1 MASVDNYHG
10 AGSSSRQDWEA
21 RASIPFNVGGG
32 SSSPSAPPP
41 SDVSRATA
49 TQAELPSPASTH
61 AGQGR
66 TVDDHDSD
74 ENTSPK
80 TSSGGRCPSRYDW
93 SKHMPTIKH
102 LYIEEDKT
110 LKEVMGIMEKEHN
123 FIATARMYKIRL
135 KKWGYTKNVSVK
147 SEEIEPLLRLLDEA
161 EHKGDA
167 RAASS
172 EVQLATGRVVGLD
185 RLAAHLRRKAQRQ
198 HQSLAVDTR
207 LASAH
212 AAAAAAASSSTS
224 LARYRRGGSGSLSA
238 GSPSPTSLAI
248 NSPDMYRISEIV
260 FADVHAY
267 VCGRILEPKGLKL
280 VQRSDYDMTSPVFSM
295 VHAASEFLKQGRLDE
310 ALALLRVAPARL
322 RNVIMYEPPNILH
335 CLFMVIVHL
344 LSTSGSEQ
352 LVSSIKA
359 LLAYAAATADENS
372 RHWSP
377 QYPVRRIL
385 RSLADLSA
393 SKDFALRDMTV
404 HAWRCLLRS
413 HDLTLGSPD
422 CAQTFPNW
430 LDLGESAGFDK
441 MHWEVYRKR
450 VAELGEGDMQSW
462 SQLFYLAELERQK
475 VKARGT
481 PTHRLQRC
489 LEMTLAGIEGAE
501 PGKGLVAKYNCQ
513 RSLAEIYNDQGRR
526 GLSEDFLRAAIDTAA
541 VRHGRN
547 DERVL
552 QMLFELENRLA
563 EWGEGDDKLAE
574 PRARSAGIIVA
585 LNNEPSG

>member
-1 MASVDNYHG
+1 MHVRKHASK
-10 AGSSSRQDWEA
+10 Q
-21 RASIPFNVGGG
+21 ASESGHPGCIRYEGE
-32 SSSPSAPPP
+32 APPTLETP
-41 SDVSRATA
+41 LAPCCVCVCVCV
-49 TQAELPSPASTH
+49 LM
-61 AGQGR
+61 GF
-66 TVDDHDSD
+66 DDALLLTP
-74 ENTSPK
+74 NPC
-80 TSSGGRCPSRYDW
+80 RR
-93 SKHMPTIKH
+93 
-102 LYIEEDKT
+102 
-110 LKEVMGIMEKEHN
+110 
-123 FIATARMYKIRL
+123 ARMYKIRL

-167 RAASS
+167 RAHSS

-212 AAAAAAASSSTS
+212 AAAASAASASASSSATT
-224 LARYRRGGSGSLSA
+224 LVRYRRGAGGNLSA

-322 RNVIMYEPPNILH
+322 KNVIMYEPPNILH

-430 LDLGESAGFDK
+430 LDLGESAGFDVLPSDLLEK

-450 VAELGEGDMQSW
+450 VDEFGAGDMQSW
-462 SQLFYLAELERQK
+462 SQLFYLGELERQK

-481 PTHRLQRC
+481 PTHRLQKC
-489 LEMTLAGIEGAE
+489 LEMTLAGIEGAQ
-501 PGKGLVAKYNCQ
+501 PGQGLVAKYNCQ

-526 GLSEDFLRAAIDTAA
+526 ELSEGYLRAAIDTAA

-574 PRARSAGIIVA
+574 PRERSAGIIVA

>member
-1 MASVDNYHG
+1 
-10 AGSSSRQDWEA
+10 
-21 RASIPFNVGGG
+21 
-32 SSSPSAPPP
+32 
-41 SDVSRATA
+41 
-49 TQAELPSPASTH
+49 
-61 AGQGR
+61 
-66 TVDDHDSD
+66 
-74 ENTSPK
+74 
-80 TSSGGRCPSRYDW
+80 
-93 SKHMPTIKH
+93 
-102 LYIEEDKT
+102 
-110 LKEVMGIMEKEHN
+110 
-123 FIATARMYKIRL
+123 MYKIRL

-167 RAASS
+167 RATSS

-198 HQSLAVDTR
+198 HQALAVDTR
-207 LASAH
+207 LA
-212 AAAAAAASSSTS
+212 ASSSTTTS
-224 LARYRRGGSGSLSA
+224 LTKYRRGTGGSGSWSGSGSSSA
-238 GSPSPTSLAI
+238 GGSSSISTFGRSPSPTSLAI

-267 VCGRILEPKGLKL
+267 VCGRILEPKGLVL

-322 RNVIMYEPPNILH
+322 RNVIVYEPPNILH

-430 LDLGESAGFDK
+430 LDLGESAGFDVLPSDLLEK

-450 VAELGEGDMQSW
+450 VAEFGEADMQSW
-462 SQLFYLAELERQK
+462 SQLFYISELERQK

-481 PTHRLQRC
+481 PTDKLQRY
-489 LEMTLAGIEGAE
+489 LELTLAGIEGAE

-513 RSLAEIYNDQGRR
+513 RSLADIYNDQGQRD
-526 GLSEDFLRAAIDTAA
+526 LSESYLRDAIETAA

-574 PRARSAGIIVA
+574 PRNRSAGIIVA
-585 LNNEPSG
+585 LNSEPAG

>member
-1 MASVDNYHG
+1 
-10 AGSSSRQDWEA
+10 
-21 RASIPFNVGGG
+21 
-32 SSSPSAPPP
+32 
-41 SDVSRATA
+41 
-49 TQAELPSPASTH
+49 
-61 AGQGR
+61 
-66 TVDDHDSD
+66 
-74 ENTSPK
+74 
-80 TSSGGRCPSRYDW
+80 
-93 SKHMPTIKH
+93 MPTIKH

-161 EHKGDA
+161 ENKGDA
-167 RAASS
+167 RATSS

-198 HQSLAVDTR
+198 HQALAVDTR
-207 LASAH
+207 LA
-212 AAAAAAASSSTS
+212 ASQSTSTS
-224 LARYRRGGSGSLSA
+224 LTRYRRSGSGGGVSAGGSISTVG

-267 VCGRILEPKGLKL
+267 VCGRILEPKGLML

-322 RNVIMYEPPNILH
+322 RNVIIYEPPNILH

-430 LDLGESAGFDK
+430 LDLGESAGFDVLPSDLLEK

-450 VAELGEGDMQSW
+450 VAEFGEADMQSW

-481 PTHRLQRC
+481 PTHKLQRC
-489 LEMTLAGIEGAE
+489 LEMTLEGIEGAE
-501 PGKGLVAKYNCQ
+501 PGKGQVAKYNCQ
-513 RSLAEIYNDQGRR
+513 RSLSEIYNDQGRR
-526 GLSEDFLRAAIDTAA
+526 DLSESLLRAAIETAA

-574 PRARSAGIIVA
+574 PRNRSAGIIVA
-585 LNNEPSG
+585 LNNEPAG

>member
-1 MASVDNYHG
+1 
-10 AGSSSRQDWEA
+10 
-21 RASIPFNVGGG
+21 
-32 SSSPSAPPP
+32 
-41 SDVSRATA
+41 
-49 TQAELPSPASTH
+49 
-61 AGQGR
+61 
-66 TVDDHDSD
+66 
-74 ENTSPK
+74 
-80 TSSGGRCPSRYDW
+80 
-93 SKHMPTIKH
+93 
-102 LYIEEDKT
+102 
-110 LKEVMGIMEKEHN
+110 
-123 FIATARMYKIRL
+123 MYKIRL

-161 EHKGDA
+161 EHKHGDA
-167 RAASS
+167 RGAASTS

-207 LASAH
+207 LASSH
-212 AAAAAAASSSTS
+212 AAAAAASASAASGSSSSTT
-224 LARYRRGGSGSLSA
+224 LARYRRGPGGGGSGGSFSA
-238 GSPSPTSLAI
+238 RSPSPTSLAI
-248 NSPDMYRISEIV
+248 NSPEKYRISEIV

-267 VCGRILEPKGLKL
+267 VCGRILEPTKGLKL

-430 LDLGESAGFDK
+430 LDLGESAGFDVLPSDLLEK

-450 VAELGEGDMQSW
+450 VDEFGAGDMQSW
-462 SQLFYLAELERQK
+462 SQLFYLGELERQK

-481 PTHRLQRC
+481 PTHRLQKC
-489 LEMTLAGIEGAE
+489 LEMTLAGIEGAQ
-501 PGKGLVAKYNCQ
+501 PGQGLVAKYNCQ

-526 GLSEDFLRAAIDTAA
+526 DLSEAFLRAAIDTAA

-574 PRARSAGIIVA
+574 PRERSAGIIVA

>member
-1 MASVDNYHG
+1 
-10 AGSSSRQDWEA
+10 
-21 RASIPFNVGGG
+21 
-32 SSSPSAPPP
+32 
-41 SDVSRATA
+41 
-49 TQAELPSPASTH
+49 
-61 AGQGR
+61 
-66 TVDDHDSD
+66 
-74 ENTSPK
+74 
-80 TSSGGRCPSRYDW
+80 
-93 SKHMPTIKH
+93 MPTIKH
-102 LYIEEDKT
+102 LYIDEDKT

-135 KKWGYTKNVSVK
+135 KKWGYSKNVSVK

-161 EHKGDA
+161 EHKRDA
-167 RAASS
+167 RTSS
-172 EVQLATGRVVGLD
+172 GEVQLATGRVVGLD

-207 LASAH
+207 LAPSH
-212 AAAAAAASSSTS
+212 AATS
-224 LARYRRGGSGSLSA
+224 LARYRRGGA

-267 VCGRILEPKGLKL
+267 VCGRILEPKGLQL

-295 VHAASEFLKQGRLDE
+295 VHAASEFLRQGRLDE
-310 ALALLRVAPARL
+310 ALVLLRVAPARL
-322 RNVIMYEPPNILH
+322 RNVIVYEPPNILH

-413 HDLTLGSPD
+413 HDLTLGSPH

-430 LDLGESAGFDK
+430 LDLGESAGFDVLPSGLLEK
-441 MHWEVYRKR
+441 MHWGVYRKR

-489 LEMTLAGIEGAE
+489 LEMALRGIEGAE
-501 PGKGLVAKYNCQ
+501 PGQGLVAKYNCQ
-513 RSLAEIYNDQGRR
+513 RSLADIYNDQGRR
-526 GLSEDFLRAAIDTAA
+526 DLSESFLRAAIDTAA
-541 VRHGRN
+541 ARHGRN

-563 EWGEGDDKLAE
+563 GWGEGDDKLAE
-574 PRARSAGIIVA
+574 PRERSAGIIVA

>member
-1 MASVDNYHG
+1 
-10 AGSSSRQDWEA
+10 
-21 RASIPFNVGGG
+21 
-32 SSSPSAPPP
+32 
-41 SDVSRATA
+41 
-49 TQAELPSPASTH
+49 
-61 AGQGR
+61 
-66 TVDDHDSD
+66 
-74 ENTSPK
+74 
-80 TSSGGRCPSRYDW
+80 
-93 SKHMPTIKH
+93 
-102 LYIEEDKT
+102 
-110 LKEVMGIMEKEHN
+110 
-123 FIATARMYKIRL
+123 MYKIRL

-161 EHKGDA
+161 EHKGGDA
-167 RAASS
+167 RAISSTS

-198 HQSLAVDTR
+198 HQALAVDTR
-207 LASAH
+207 LA
-212 AAAAAAASSSTS
+212 
-224 LARYRRGGSGSLSA
+224 RYHRRDGVGGVVSA
-238 GSPSPTSLAI
+238 GGISAGGYSSALVSGGTTTSPSPTSLAI

-267 VCGRILEPKGLKL
+267 VCGRILEPKGLML
-280 VQRSDYDMTSPVFSM
+280 VQPSDYDTTSPVFSM
-295 VHAASEFLKQGRLDE
+295 VHAASQFLKQGRLDE

-344 LSTSGSEQ
+344 LSTSGSDQ

-393 SKDFALRDMTV
+393 TRDFALRDMTV

-430 LDLGESAGFDK
+430 LDLGESAGFDVLPSDLLEK

-450 VAELGEGDMQSW
+450 VSDVGEADMQSW

-481 PTHRLQRC
+481 PTTKLQRC

-513 RSLAEIYNDQGRR
+513 RYLSEIHHDQGRR
-526 GLSEDFLRAAIDTAA
+526 DLSEGFLRAAIDTAT
-541 VRHGRN
+541 VRHGGN

-563 EWGEGDDKLAE
+563 EWGEGDDRLAE
-574 PRARSAGIIVA
+574 PRNRSAGIIVA
-585 LNNEPSG
+585 LNSEPAG

>member
-1 MASVDNYHG
+1 
-10 AGSSSRQDWEA
+10 
-21 RASIPFNVGGG
+21 
-32 SSSPSAPPP
+32 
-41 SDVSRATA
+41 
-49 TQAELPSPASTH
+49 
-61 AGQGR
+61 
-66 TVDDHDSD
+66 
-74 ENTSPK
+74 
-80 TSSGGRCPSRYDW
+80 
-93 SKHMPTIKH
+93 
-102 LYIEEDKT
+102 
-110 LKEVMGIMEKEHN
+110 
-123 FIATARMYKIRL
+123 MYKIRL
-135 KKWGYTKNVSVK
+135 KKWGYSKNVSVK

-161 EHKGDA
+161 ENKGDP
-167 RAASS
+167 RATSS

-198 HQSLAVDTR
+198 HQSLTVDTR
-207 LASAH
+207 VASQ
-212 AAAAAAASSSTS
+212 ASKS
-224 LARYRRGGSGSLSA
+224 LARYKRGE
-238 GSPSPTSLAI
+238 SPSPVSLAI
-248 NSPDMYRISEIV
+248 NSPEMYRISEIV

-295 VHAASEFLKQGRLDE
+295 VHAASEFLKQRRLDE

-322 RNVIMYEPPNILH
+322 KNVIMYEPPNILH

-372 RHWSP
+372 QHWSP

-430 LDLGESAGFDK
+430 LDLGEAAGFDVLPSSLLEK

-450 VAELGEGDMQSW
+450 VAEFGEGHMQSW
-462 SQLFYLAELERQK
+462 SQLFYLSELERQK

-481 PTHRLQRC
+481 PPAQLQHY
-489 LEMTLAGIEGAE
+489 LEMTLVGIEGAA
-501 PGKGLVAKYNCQ
+501 PGQGLVAKYNCQ
-513 RSLAEIYNDQGRR
+513 RNLAEIYSDQGRR
-526 GLSEDFLRAAIDTAA
+526 ELSESFLRAAIDTAA

-574 PRARSAGIIVA
+574 PRERSAGIIVA
-585 LNNEPSG
+585 LNSEPSG

>member
-1 MASVDNYHG
+1 MASVDTYHG
-10 AGSSSRQDWEA
+10 AGSRRDWDA
-21 RASIPFNVGGG
+21 RTSIPFIMGG
-32 SSSPSAPPP
+32 SPTASAS
-41 SDVSRATA
+41 SDVSRVIA
-49 TQAELPSPASTH
+49 TQEELPSPVSAN
-61 AGQGR
+61 AVPGR
-66 TVDDHDSD
+66 TVDDRDSD
-74 ENTSPK
+74 ETTSPK
-80 TSSGGRCPSRYDW
+80 TSAGGRCPSRYDW
-93 SKHMPTIKH
+93 SKHMPTIKQ

-161 EHKGDA
+161 ESKGDA
-167 RAASS
+167 RATSS

-198 HQSLAVDTR
+198 QHNLAVDTR
-207 LASAH
+207 
-212 AAAAAAASSSTS
+212 AASQASTS
-224 LARYRRGGSGSLSA
+224 LTRYRRGE
-238 GSPSPTSLAI
+238 SPSPVSLAI
-248 NSPDMYRISEIV
+248 NSPEMYRISEIV

-267 VCGRILEPKGLKL
+267 VCGRILEPKGLQL

-295 VHAASEFLKQGRLDE
+295 VHAASEFLKQGRLNE

-322 RNVIMYEPPNILH
+322 KNVIMYEPPNILH

-393 SKDFALRDMTV
+393 SKDFHLRDMTV

-422 CAQTFPNW
+422 CARTFPNW
-430 LDLGESAGFDK
+430 LDLGESAGFDVLPSELLEK

-450 VAELGEGDMQSW
+450 VAEFGEGDMQSW
-462 SQLFYLAELERQK
+462 SQLFYLSELERQK

-481 PTHRLQRC
+481 TSARLQQY
-489 LEMTLAGIEGAE
+489 LEMTLVGIENAR
-501 PGKGLVAKYNCQ
+501 PGQGLVAKYNCQ
-513 RSLAEIYNDQGRR
+513 HSLAEIYNDQGQRD
-526 GLSEDFLRAAIDTAA
+526 LSESFLRAAIDTAA

-574 PRARSAGIIVA
+574 PRERSAGIIVA
-585 LNNEPSG
+585 LNNEC

>member
-1 MASVDNYHG
+1 
-10 AGSSSRQDWEA
+10 
-21 RASIPFNVGGG
+21 
-32 SSSPSAPPP
+32 
-41 SDVSRATA
+41 
-49 TQAELPSPASTH
+49 
-61 AGQGR
+61 
-66 TVDDHDSD
+66 
-74 ENTSPK
+74 
-80 TSSGGRCPSRYDW
+80 
-93 SKHMPTIKH
+93 
-102 LYIEEDKT
+102 
-110 LKEVMGIMEKEHN
+110 
-123 FIATARMYKIRL
+123 MYKIRL

-161 EHKGDA
+161 EHKGGDA
-167 RAASS
+167 RATSS

-198 HQSLAVDTR
+198 HQALAVDTR
-207 LASAH
+207 LAASTSLTKYRRATTGGSSGSVSG
-212 AAAAAAASSSTS
+212 SSSTPS
-224 LARYRRGGSGSLSA
+224 AGGGSISA
-238 GSPSPTSLAI
+238 AFGRSPSPTSLAI

-267 VCGRILEPKGLKL
+267 VCGRILEPKGLML

-295 VHAASEFLKQGRLDE
+295 VHAASEFLRQGRLDE

-322 RNVIMYEPPNILH
+322 RNVIVYEPPNILH

-344 LSTSGSEQ
+344 LSTSGSAQ

-359 LLAYAAATADENS
+359 LLNYAAATADENS

-393 SKDFALRDMTV
+393 SGDFALRDMTV

-430 LDLGESAGFDK
+430 LDLGESAGFDVLPSELLEK

-450 VAELGEGDMQSW
+450 VAELGGADMQSW
-462 SQLFYLAELERQK
+462 SQLFYLSELERQK

-481 PTHRLQRC
+481 PSDKLQRY
-489 LEMTLAGIEGAE
+489 LEMTLAGIEAAE

-513 RSLAEIYNDQGRR
+513 RGLAEIYNDQGRR
-526 GLSEDFLRAAIDTAA
+526 DLSESFLRAAIETAA

-574 PRARSAGIIVA
+574 PRSRSAGIIVA
-585 LNNEPSG
+585 LNSEPAG

>member
-1 MASVDNYHG
+1 
-10 AGSSSRQDWEA
+10 
-21 RASIPFNVGGG
+21 
-32 SSSPSAPPP
+32 
-41 SDVSRATA
+41 
-49 TQAELPSPASTH
+49 
-61 AGQGR
+61 
-66 TVDDHDSD
+66 
-74 ENTSPK
+74 
-80 TSSGGRCPSRYDW
+80 
-93 SKHMPTIKH
+93 
-102 LYIEEDKT
+102 
-110 LKEVMGIMEKEHN
+110 
-123 FIATARMYKIRL
+123 MYKIRL

-161 EHKGDA
+161 EHKGGDV
-167 RAASS
+167 RTSSS

-198 HQSLAVDTR
+198 NQALAVDTR
-207 LASAH
+207 FAASH
-212 AAAAAAASSSTS
+212 AAAANS
-224 LARYRRGGSGSLSA
+224 LTRYRRGGAGGSGSLSSA

-267 VCGRILEPKGLKL
+267 VCGRILEPKGLQL
-280 VQRSDYDMTSPVFSM
+280 VQRSDYDTTSPVFSM

-372 RHWSP
+372 AHWSP

-430 LDLGESAGFDK
+430 LDLGESAGFDVLPSDLLEK

-450 VAELGEGDMQSW
+450 VAELGEADMQSW
-462 SQLFYLAELERQK
+462 SQLFYLGELERQK

-481 PTHRLQRC
+481 PTTRLQRC
-489 LEMTLAGIEGAE
+489 LEGTLRGIEGAE

-513 RSLAEIYNDQGRR
+513 RSLSEIYNDQGRR
-526 GLSEDFLRAAIDTAA
+526 DLSEAFLRAAIDTAA

-574 PRARSAGIIVA
+574 PRERSAGIIVA
-585 LNNEPSG
+585 LNNEPGG

>member
-1 MASVDNYHG
+1 
-10 AGSSSRQDWEA
+10 
-21 RASIPFNVGGG
+21 
-32 SSSPSAPPP
+32 
-41 SDVSRATA
+41 
-49 TQAELPSPASTH
+49 
-61 AGQGR
+61 
-66 TVDDHDSD
+66 
-74 ENTSPK
+74 
-80 TSSGGRCPSRYDW
+80 
-93 SKHMPTIKH
+93 
-102 LYIEEDKT
+102 
-110 LKEVMGIMEKEHN
+110 
-123 FIATARMYKIRL
+123 MYKIRL

-167 RAASS
+167 RASS
-172 EVQLATGRVVGLD
+172 GEVQLATGRVVGLD

-207 LASAH
+207 LAS
-212 AAAAAAASSSTS
+212 SSTS
-224 LARYRRGGSGSLSA
+224 LARYRRGGGGGGSAGAGSLS
-238 GSPSPTSLAI
+238 GSVSPSPTSLAI

-430 LDLGESAGFDK
+430 LDLGESAGFDVLPSDLLEK

-450 VAELGEGDMQSW
+450 VAELGEADMQSW

-475 VKARGT
+475 VKARGA
-481 PTHRLQRC
+481 PTARLQRC
-489 LEMTLAGIEGAE
+489 LEMALRGIEGAQ
-501 PGKGLVAKYNCQ
+501 PGQGLVAKYNCQ
-513 RSLAEIYNDQGRR
+513 RSLAEIYGDQGRR
-526 GLSEDFLRAAIDTAA
+526 ELSERFLRDAIETAA

-552 QMLFELENRLA
+552 QMLLELENRLS

-574 PRARSAGIIVA
+574 PRERSAGIIVA
-585 LNNEPSG
+585 LNSEPGG

>member
-1 MASVDNYHG
+1 MASVGTYHG
-10 AGSSSRQDWEA
+10 AGSSRDWEA
-21 RASIPFNVGGG
+21 RTSIPFIMGRG
-32 SSSPSAPPP
+32 SPSAAAAAASAP
-41 SDVSRATA
+41 SDVSRVTA
-49 TQAELPSPASTH
+49 TQAALPSP
-61 AGQGR
+61 
-66 TVDDHDSD
+66 TVSRPVPDTTTADDQDSD
-74 ENTSPK
+74 EITSPK
-80 TSSGGRCPSRYDW
+80 TSGGGRCPSRYDW

-147 SEEIEPLLRLLDEA
+147 SEEIEPLLKLLDEA
-161 EHKGDA
+161 ETKGGP
-167 RAASS
+167 RATSS

-198 HQSLAVDTR
+198 HHSLAVDTKG
-207 LASAH
+207 
-212 AAAAAAASSSTS
+212 AAASAS
-224 LARYRRGGSGSLSA
+224 LARYRRGGS
-238 GSPSPTSLAI
+238 SPSPTSLAI
-248 NSPDMYRISEIV
+248 NSPEMYRISEIV

-267 VCGRILEPKGLKL
+267 VCGRILEPTKGLQL
-280 VQRSDYDMTSPVFSM
+280 VQRPDYDMTSPVFSM
-295 VHAASEFLKQGRLDE
+295 VHAASEFLRKGRLDE

-322 RNVIMYEPPNILH
+322 RSVIMHEPPNILH
-335 CLFMVIVHL
+335 CLFMAIVHL
-344 LSTSGSEQ
+344 LGTEGSEQ
-352 LVSSIKA
+352 LVGSIKA

-372 RHWSP
+372 LHWSP

-413 HDLTLGSPD
+413 HDLALGSPD
-422 CAQTFPNW
+422 CAQTFPSW
-430 LDLGESAGFDK
+430 LDLGESAGFDVLPSELLER
-441 MHWEVYRKR
+441 MHWGVYRKR
-450 VAELGEGDMQSW
+450 AAELGEGDMQTW
-462 SQLFYLAELERQK
+462 SQLFYLSELERQK
-475 VKARGT
+475 VKARGGGGAAST
-481 PTHRLQRC
+481 ARLQRC
-489 LEMTLAGIEGAE
+489 LEMTLAGIENAP
-501 PGKGLVAKYNCQ
+501 PGQGLVAKYNCQ
-513 RSLAEIYNDQGRR
+513 HGLAEIYNDQGRR
-526 GLSEDFLRAAIDTAA
+526 DLSEAFLRAAIDTAA

-552 QMLFELENRLA
+552 QMLLELENRLA

-574 PRARSAGIIVA
+574 TRERSAGIIVA

>member
-1 MASVDNYHG
+1 ML
-10 AGSSSRQDWEA
+10 
-21 RASIPFNVGGG
+21 
-32 SSSPSAPPP
+32 
-41 SDVSRATA
+41 T
-49 TQAELPSPASTH
+49 LPNALLLTPNLC
-61 AGQGR
+61 R
-66 TVDDHDSD
+66 
-74 ENTSPK
+74 
-80 TSSGGRCPSRYDW
+80 R
-93 SKHMPTIKH
+93 
-102 LYIEEDKT
+102 
-110 LKEVMGIMEKEHN
+110 
-123 FIATARMYKIRL
+123 ARMYKIRL

-161 EHKGDA
+161 ENKGDA
-167 RAASS
+167 RATSS

-198 HQSLAVDTR
+198 QHNLAVDTR
-207 LASAH
+207 
-212 AAAAAAASSSTS
+212 AASQASTS
-224 LARYRRGGSGSLSA
+224 LTRYRRGE
-238 GSPSPTSLAI
+238 SPSPVSLAI
-248 NSPDMYRISEIV
+248 NSPEMYRISEIV

-267 VCGRILEPKGLKL
+267 VCGRILEPKGLQL

-295 VHAASEFLKQGRLDE
+295 VHAASEFLKQGRLNE

-322 RNVIMYEPPNILH
+322 KNVIMYEPPNILH

-393 SKDFALRDMTV
+393 SKDFHLRDMTV

-422 CAQTFPNW
+422 CARTFPNW
-430 LDLGESAGFDK
+430 LDLGESAGFDVLPSELLEK

-450 VAELGEGDMQSW
+450 VAEFGEGDMQSW
-462 SQLFYLAELERQK
+462 SQLFYLSELERQK

-481 PTHRLQRC
+481 SSARLQQY
-489 LEMTLAGIEGAE
+489 LEMTLVGIENAR
-501 PGKGLVAKYNCQ
+501 PGQGLVAKYNCQ
-513 RSLAEIYNDQGRR
+513 HSLAEIYNDQGQRE
-526 GLSEDFLRAAIDTAA
+526 LSESFLRAAIDTAA

-574 PRARSAGIIVA
+574 PRERSAGIIVA
-585 LNNEPSG
+585 LNNEC